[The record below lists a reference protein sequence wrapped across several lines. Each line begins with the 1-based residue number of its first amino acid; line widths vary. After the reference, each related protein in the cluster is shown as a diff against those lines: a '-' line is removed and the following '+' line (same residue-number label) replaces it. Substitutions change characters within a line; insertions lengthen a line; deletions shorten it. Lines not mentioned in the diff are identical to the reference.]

1 MDQDE
6 TRNLI
11 FEKAD
16 KFIALANE
24 LTLEDNSGTVGAALR
39 YAAARYSSF
48 EASLHSDDLE
58 VEREEQVKVFSDEFA
73 RMLRINIDEYIQVQK
88 NQKPL

>member
-1 MDQDE
+1 MDQDQ

-16 KFIALANE
+16 KFISLANE
-24 LTLEDNSGTVGAALR
+24 LTLEDNSGTVGTALR
-39 YAAARYSSF
+39 YAAARYSAF
-48 EASLHSDDLE
+48 EASIQAGDLE
-58 VEREEQVKVFSDEFA
+58 QEREDQLKVFSDEFA

-88 NQKPL
+88 SQKPV